1 MRGQFAAPFCRGTR
15 FSLALAVWAVP
26 SVGRAAD
33 TVAPGGQVTRPSTLY
48 LYLALAC
55 FGFAAY
61 LLVRRTGAL
70 RGAHRRRS
78 QAMLRIRP
86 ADPMARAGAFFTRW
100 FPRNPAPERV
110 HHWEERTR
118 TAEQR
123 AEQAL
128 AVLRAEFTPRL
139 EKIMRDRVVISLIEQ
154 RALLLGAQQAN
165 AEQVLAL
172 EQRLILIQKQV
183 LQQSQEYEQRIVQL
197 EKELHDKGAV
207 TRELL
212 RFRVL
217 LARQALEG
225 VRPGTE
231 PARTMGR

>member
-1 MRGQFAAPFCRGTR
+1 MRGPFAAPFRRGTR
-15 FSLALAVWAVP
+15 FSLGLAVWAVP
-26 SVGRAAD
+26 SIVRAAD
-33 TVAPGGQVTRPSTLY
+33 TFAQEGQVTRPSAVY

-55 FGFAAY
+55 FGFAGY
-61 LLVRRTGAL
+61 LLVQRIITVRA
-70 RGAHRRRS
+70 AHRRRS
-78 QAMLRIRP
+78 QAILRIRP
-86 ADPMARAGAFFTRW
+86 AGPGARSGGFFTRM
-100 FPRNPAPERV
+100 FPWNQAPERV
-110 HHWEERTR
+110 RHPEERTR
-118 TAEQR
+118 TAEQK

-172 EQRLILIQKQV
+172 EQRLTSIQNQV
-183 LQQSQEYEQRIVQL
+183 RQQSDAYEQRIAQL

-225 VRPGTE
+225 IRPGTE
-231 PARTMGR
+231 PARTTGR